1 MSGSLHDV
9 KNGVWMR
16 AVLISFIFLGVAGA
30 GYAAFAGGVG
40 TVKLGEWEKAE
51 EQASKTES
59 QWESYNETLRDGD
72 ESNIRAICDELGI
85 KLTVES
91 SDSSNES
98 RPKTNVE
105 IGNEVNTIMG
115 KQWYEHHEADVDA
128 HLSFLT
134 WDTAGKTILVM
145 FIIYAAFYGIAGFY
159 NSIQPDGDDH
169 HDDHHGDGHDE
180 HHGSASPIMM
190 ALGLMLFMIGFP
202 GFVQTSK
209 SLLGLDY
216 DMAMSGFVT
225 SVVGLGITI
234 VGIGNWWHE
243 DLKGQPEQIA
253 TSDPFRGQDIRKA
266 GMWVFLISETMVF
279 ASFFSAYLRMRTGWC
294 TEWAVDAGKC
304 SVADTLTASDLLRHE
319 VGTLMPGAINTFAL
333 IVSSYTIVLALKVAN
348 DKYWKPSANPILAK
362 LFPTRKKAVRNYL
375 IITLSLGSLFII
387 LKLVE
392 WSHLIA
398 EGFTI
403 DTQAGSIF
411 YVATG
416 AHGVHVF
423 VGLLVMLF
431 LVFKAD
437 TLEDGFNEENGQ
449 GIEYF
454 GLYWHFV
461 DLAWVA
467 IFPAFYL
474 Y

>member
-16 AVLISFIFLGVAGA
+16 AVLISVIFLGVAGA

-40 TVKLGEWEKAE
+40 SVKLGEWEEAE
-51 EQASKTES
+51 EKALAVEYE
-59 QWESYNETLRDGD
+59 WESM
-72 ESNIRAICDELGI
+72 
-85 KLTVES
+85 
-91 SDSSNES
+91 NES
-98 RPKTNVE
+98 ASLGGEPVDHDA
-105 IGNEVNTIMG
+105 MG
-115 KQWYEHHEADVDA
+115 KKWYEAHEADVDA

-169 HDDHHGDGHDE
+169 HDDHHGEHHGDGHDE
-180 HHGSASPIMM
+180 HHGSASPIIM

-234 VGIGNWWHE
+234 VGIGNWWNE

-253 TSDPFRGQDIRKA
+253 TSDPFKGQDIRKA

-294 TEWAVDAGKC
+294 TEWAVNAGKC
-304 SVADTLTASDLLRHE
+304 DVVDTLTASDLLRHE

-348 DKYWKPSANPILAK
+348 NKDWKPSTNPILAK
-362 LFPTRKKAVRNYL
+362 LFPTRKKTVRNYL
-375 IITLSLGSLFII
+375 IITLALGSLFIV